1 MFRRDPDPSRLNTK
15 IRDREKNTPGFVR
28 RGLKVN
34 YTKFH
39 EPRQQELCGVF
50 DLQVELIKHVLVL
63 IEIRPTMTTKNKAI
77 GGGGK
82 RYETSGQGTYRG
94 FRQGV
99 GRREIPQGVL
109 SKIEEGFKVKAFEQR
124 RKRRKI
130 TSCSEGVE

>member
-1 MFRRDPDPSRLNTK
+1 MSRGSSSCRLS
-15 IRDREKNTPGFVR
+15 
-28 RGLKVN
+28 
-34 YTKFH
+34 
-39 EPRQQELCGVF
+39 GVF

-124 RKRRKI
+124 RKKRKI
-130 TSCSEGVE
+130 TSCSEGIKRRMDRISNWPALMIGKIPDIKPTIWQDFLPCF